1 MHTYKFFFGFL
12 SNTHRFVRLFIFSPL
27 FMRIF
32 VYLHCSVFFRTQ
44 RVKIIL
50 VFMRQDRFFCLQFL
64 TLFYMVKILSQII
77 FFSASNYLFREKH
90 APPPVQVKWSV
101 PNLFPGFLC
110 PLMSLRPD
118 LRVGC
123 LSFTFI

>member
-1 MHTYKFFFGFL
+1 MHTYKKNFGFL

-90 APPPVQVKWSV
+90 ATSPPPLRLNGWSV
-101 PNLFPGFLC
+101 PNLFPGL
-110 PLMSLRPD
+110 SLSIDVP
-118 LRVGC
+118 
-123 LSFTFI
+123 SS